1 MEIARFARVL
11 GSLVEG
17 GVPLPTALGIAHRS
31 ISNGHMAD
39 AVGKV
44 ATGLKEGGGLTAPLA
59 ATGLFPRMALSFLRT
74 GEETA
79 QLGLMRD
86 PLSDAQ
92 DREIRVPLSRIIA
105 LLTPALTGIGRAPR
119 RDRVCPN
126 VWRSVAAVS

>member
-59 ATGLFPRMALSFLRT
+59 ATGLFPRMALSFLRK
-74 GEETA
+74 GDETA
-79 QLGLMRD
+79 QLGLMLDR
-86 PLSDAQ
+86 LSDAL
-92 DREIRVPLSRIIA
+92 DREIRVALARIIDM
-105 LLTPALTGIGRAPR
+105 LPPAIPVGMVVHTSTVIHSTNFTISGF
-119 RDRVCPN
+119 N
-126 VWRSVAAVS
+126 E

>member
-31 ISNGHMAD
+31 IVNGHMAD

-79 QLGLMRD
+79 QLGL
-86 PLSDAQ
+86 
-92 DREIRVPLSRIIA
+92 DRKGTRLNSSHSCASRMPSSA
-105 LLTPALTGIGRAPR
+105 
-119 RDRVCPN
+119 
-126 VWRSVAAVS
+126 